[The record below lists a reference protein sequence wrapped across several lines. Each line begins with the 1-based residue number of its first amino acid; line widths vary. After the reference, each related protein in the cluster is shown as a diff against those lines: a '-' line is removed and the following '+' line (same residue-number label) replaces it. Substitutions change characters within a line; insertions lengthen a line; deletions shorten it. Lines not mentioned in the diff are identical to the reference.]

1 MDWCVKPRGE
11 TNHRPSAVLNG
22 RAGWDV
28 QRLEAKP
35 GKVVE
40 LDAHGSSDP
49 DEDALTYEWFVYGEA
64 GTYAGEAQLA
74 ATGGPTTRFTVPD
87 VGRAKTIH
95 VILRLKDDGEPSLIA
110 YRRVVVTIDRQQRDP
125 SGDQI

>member
-64 GTYAGEAQLA
+64 GTYGREIPLT
-74 ATGGPTTRFTVPD
+74 ATGGPTTRFTATEV
-87 VGRAKTIH
+87 RQTETIH
-95 VILRLKDDGEPSLIA
+95 VILRLKDNGEPPLCA
-110 YRRVVVTIDRQQRDP
+110 YRRSVVTVRP
-125 SGDQI
+125 